1 MSECLTLDER
11 LKLAGQLVARARI
24 FFDVW
29 WFYEGDQT
37 RPGILDAMNEYPEFF
52 RYDGHAHFVAFVVH
66 LAGLLETRS
75 DTVNFDALIREAAE
89 TGALEDT
96 LTSKAEAALAPLKP
110 LRRAV
115 MILRSNLFAHR
126 SSSMTYAEAFKTAA
140 VTPNELRTGTES
152 LLSVVNL
159 LLRSRGLPEQSFN
172 EASQRHLREMLNAI
186 AGLSPRCTG
195 LASPAGEA

>member
-1 MSECLTLDER
+1 MSESLSFDDR
-11 LKLAGQLVARARI
+11 LKLAGQLVGRARI

-37 RPGILDAMNEYPEFF
+37 RPAILDAMNEYPEFF
-52 RYDGHAHFVAFVVH
+52 RYDSHAHFVAFVVH

-75 DTVNFDALIREAAE
+75 DTVNLEALISEATA
-89 TGALEDT
+89 TNALPGT
-96 LTSKAEAALAPLKP
+96 LTSQTEPVLVGLKP

-126 SSSMTYAEAFKTAA
+126 SSSMSYAEAFKTAA
-140 VTPNELRTGTES
+140 VTPNELRRGTES
-152 LLSVVNL
+152 LLSLVNL

-186 AGLSPRCTG
+186 EKTRAT
-195 LASPAGEA
+195 

>member
-1 MSECLTLDER
+1 MSESLSFDDR
-11 LKLAGQLVARARI
+11 LKLAGQLVGRARI

-29 WFYEGDQT
+29 WFYEGDQS
-37 RPGILDAMNEYPEFF
+37 RPAILDAMNEYPEFF
-52 RYDGHAHFVAFVVH
+52 RYDSHAHFVAFVVH

-75 DTVNFDALIREAAE
+75 DTVNLEALISEATA
-89 TGALEDT
+89 TNALPGT
-96 LTSKAEAALAPLKP
+96 LTGQTEPVLVGLKP

-126 SSSMTYAEAFKTAA
+126 SSSMSYAEAFKTAA
-140 VTPNELRTGTES
+140 VTPNELRRGTES
-152 LLSVVNL
+152 LLSLVNL

-186 AGLSPRCTG
+186 EKTRAT
-195 LASPAGEA
+195 